1 MDKHKS
7 EDSSALTIRGVV
19 FAPIVKAL
27 AGDVSW
33 APETPPL
40 AMVTEAY
47 IALLDAWNK
56 ARAAGSLKDDM
67 PQVLVLD
74 EANVLMAW
82 GDQYKAERQA
92 LLRFFVAITKAR
104 RRSHVILA
112 TSEYSF
118 LSWLS
123 KGKATGGHGQDTTGS
138 TAALAALQQL
148 CIYYQAYRLLV
159 GLGMPEGLLV
169 AGTNGVLV
177 GHRLP
182 ISKLVLV

>member
-123 KGKATGGHGQDTTGS
+123 KELRG
-138 TAALAALQQL
+138 AAFCESFVVGDFPAQEARGFLDSCLQQAG
-148 CIYYQAYRLLV
+148 Q
-159 GLGMPEGLLV
+159 PEVVDADWEAVHKFAV
-169 AGTNGVLV
+169 AMLE
-177 GHRLP
+177 LW
-182 ISKLVLV
+182 